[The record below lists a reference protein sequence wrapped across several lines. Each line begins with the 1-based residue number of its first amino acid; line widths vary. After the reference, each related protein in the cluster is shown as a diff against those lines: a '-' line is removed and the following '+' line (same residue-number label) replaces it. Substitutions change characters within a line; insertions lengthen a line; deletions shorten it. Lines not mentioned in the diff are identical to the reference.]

1 MLKLYTDGQKDIHKK
16 NKKLERERFGTV
28 ALPYYVILTPDDK
41 ELATFPGM
49 DTNKDNFIEFLEKGY
64 RKFKEWNMLILY
76 WYYLL

>member
-1 MLKLYTDGQKDIHKK
+1 MLKLHTDGQKDIHKK

-64 RKFKEWNMLILY
+64 QKFKE
-76 WYYLL
+76 